1 MMSQSTVFQYLCLRP
16 RLIGSVLECHSCRAL
31 ATHDYLQN
39 RRTTRNEQKQVCEMA
54 VVFDLSQNVCLCVR
68 FGNLAIP
75 PPRFEHGCAAYY
87 WAALWYEGVLLTS
100 VMFCAAMAR
109 LPDAFAPN

>member
-1 MMSQSTVFQYLCLRP
+1 MVDSCTVSAPEGIFRAHP
-16 RLIGSVLECHSCRAL
+16 REI
-31 ATHDYLQN
+31 
-39 RRTTRNEQKQVCEMA
+39 
-54 VVFDLSQNVCLCVR
+54 
-68 FGNLAIP
+68 
-75 PPRFEHGCAAYY
+75 EHGCAAYY